1 MTIKNCYIL
10 DNSRRFVF
18 YGPLDEALVGTAGYN
33 FYEVSE
39 ANKDRPLKLV
49 NGKVIVDFQKEYDDK
64 ITYQKLAFKEYR
76 EDILKKIYYANLI
89 GATTTVTTLTES
101 LLAEKLAYETR
112 VNAIT
117 LRTE

>member
-1 MTIKNCYIL
+1 MTKECYIL
-10 DNSRRFVF
+10 DDSRNSVF
-18 YGPLDEALVGTAGYN
+18 YGLLNESMVGSPYYR
-33 FYEVSE
+33 FYEVPVE
-39 ANKDRPLKLV
+39 IKDRPLKV
-49 NGKVIVDFQKEYDDK
+49 VDGEVAVDFQKEYDDK

-76 EDILKKIYYANLI
+76 EDILKKISYANLI
-89 GATTTVTTLTES
+89 GAITTVTTLTES